1 MSELLKLNPRMEDIP
16 RSPVRL
22 SQEPVAVGNTEPQH
36 NSFHSQQSQSLSES
50 QERRDQ
56 KERESCQ
63 ASTDS
68 TGPDAVVFVKGIYYY
83 TESTR

>member
-1 MSELLKLNPRMEDIP
+1 MEDIP

-22 SQEPVAVGNTEPQH
+22 SQEPVAVDNTEHQH
-36 NSFHSQQSQSLSES
+36 NSFHSEQSQSLSES
-50 QERRDQ
+50 QERREE
-56 KERESCQ
+56 KESNQ

-68 TGPDAVVFVKGIYYY
+68 TGPDAVVFLKGIYYY